1 MSGTTEAFARVK
13 IDALLRDAGW
23 NLTDGS
29 GVLFEHAL
37 PDGTQADYVLCDR
50 AGRPMA
56 ALEAKRASTDPVTAQ
71 DQGKHYAEQLAVPF
85 VFLSNGEEVRFLDR
99 ETDAHARK
107 IAGFYAQDD
116 LERRIAARR
125 VRRDLSTVGIDGKI
139 VDRDYQIE
147 CVEALSSEI
156 SLGRRKLLIEM
167 ATGTGKTRTAAA
179 FIKRLFEAGIVTR
192 VIFLVDRIALARQAE
207 DAFTDHLRA
216 YPCHVLRPGRSFD
229 RAKRITI
236 ATLQTMIAEYHDL
249 SPGYFDLVITDECH
263 RSIYGKWSG
272 VLRHFD
278 GIQLGLT
285 ATPCTA
291 DADTLPDPEDGLF
304 VRDTLRF
311 FDLTEPTFRYTL
323 RRAIEEGHLV
333 PYRIYR
339 AMTVKTAAGDGF
351 EVRREELDWSAMDQT
366 TRTEFEELFDTSD
379 TITVDPRAL
388 ERKFTIPE
396 RNRAM
401 VREFRDAHENGFMGR
416 DGVRRWP
423 AWGKTIVFAVTRRHA
438 ETLAEMFDEH
448 FADLKPHPTVRYADF
463 VVSDVGGGPAPDA
476 SAIVKRFK
484 DEDYPKI
491 LVSVNMLDTG
501 FDCPEAVNLVMAR
514 FTRSAILYRQM
525 RGRGTRKAPHIGKT
539 GFTIFDFVGVT
550 DFHGDDDGDI
560 EGGSIREGGR
570 ATGPGEPR
578 VLLTLDVDDHID
590 PESRDWL
597 TLDDTGRIVRTPEH
611 EARAAEVG
619 VRFEAW
625 RGEHE
630 DFNAE
635 QARWAG
641 LIGSRV
647 RADAMNMDTFGGW
660 DFDEHP
666 FAALGGYDQARRVFG
681 GEESLGRLIAGFN
694 AAMFGRRQAAD
705 ESEGPRTGAR

>member
-23 NLTDGS
+23 DLTDGAS
-29 GVLFEHAL
+29 VLFEHAL

-50 AGRPMA
+50 RGRPMA
-56 ALEAKRASTDPVTAQ
+56 ALEAKRASADPIRAQ
-71 DQGKHYAEQLAVPF
+71 DQGRHYAERLGVPF

-99 ETDAHARK
+99 ETDAHARR

-125 VRRDLSTVGIDGKI
+125 NRRDLSTVAIDRRI
-139 VDRDYQIE
+139 VDRDYQIG
-147 CVEALSSEI
+147 CVEALSAEVSR
-156 SLGRRKLLIEM
+156 GRRKLLVEM

-192 VIFLVDRIALARQAE
+192 VLFLVDRIALAGQAE
-207 DAFTDHLRA
+207 DAFTDHLRD
-216 YPCHVLRPGRSFD
+216 YPCHVLRPGRGFD
-229 RAKRITI
+229 RARRVTI
-236 ATLQTMIAEYHDL
+236 ANLQTMIAEYRAL

-291 DADTLPDPEDGLF
+291 DDDALSDPKDGRF

-311 FDLTEPTFRYTL
+311 FDLAEPSFRYTL
-323 RRAIEEGHLV
+323 RQAIGAGHLV

-339 AMTVKTAAGDGF
+339 ALTVKTAAGDGF
-351 EVRREELDWSAMDQT
+351 DVGRDELDWSAMDER
-366 TRTEFEELFDTSD
+366 TRTEFEALFASSD
-379 TITVDPRAL
+379 RITVDPRAL

-396 RNRAM
+396 RNRAL
-401 VREFRDAHENGFMGR
+401 VREFRDAHEKGFMGR

-423 AWGKTIVFAVTRRHA
+423 AWGKTIVFAVTKRHA
-438 ETLAEMFDEH
+438 ETLAEMFDRH
-448 FADLKPHPTVRYADF
+448 FADRKPHPTVRYADF

-476 SAIVKRFK
+476 NAIIKRFK
-484 DEDYPKI
+484 EEDYPQI

-525 RGRGTRKAPHIGKT
+525 RGRGTRKAPRIGKT
-539 GFTIFDFVGVT
+539 GFTIFDFVGVA
-550 DFHGDDDGDI
+550 DFHGDDEADAPGVVVSGLA
-560 EGGSIREGGR
+560 EPGR
-570 ATGPGEPR
+570 TYEPR
-578 VLLTLDVDDHID
+578 MLLTLDVDDHID
-590 PESRDWL
+590 PATRDWL
-597 TLDDTGRIVRTPEH
+597 TLDKSGRIVRAPEH
-611 EARAAEVG
+611 EAQAAEIGLRV
-619 VRFEAW
+619 EAW
-625 RGEHE
+625 RGQHE
-630 DFNAE
+630 FNAE

-647 RADAMNMDTFGGW
+647 KADAMSIETFENY

-666 FAALGGYDQARRVFG
+666 FNALGGYNRARRVFG
-681 GEESLGRLIAGFN
+681 GENALERLVAGFN
-694 AAMFGRRQAAD
+694 AAVFGLHG
-705 ESEGPRTGAR
+705 EGAKAQ